1 MKIGLR
7 TSKPRI
13 GDVSEALDKLTVHTN
28 FLTNLGLIIPL
39 AVLGQLGLLV
49 LTIIVRSS
57 QSFGNNR
64 SENLLMLIILGFG
77 IIILVLTFAIAFD
90 RVRRNGEDLFSEI
103 SDEFHEMGPPSL
115 DVRLL
120 MRQFVRSIQLPLL
133 PTKGGL
139 FIYVLISLA
148 LFFINV
154 WFYSNPVG
162 NSPRV

>member
-13 GDVSEALDKLTVHTN
+13 GDVSEALNELTGHTN
-28 FLTNLGLIIPL
+28 FLTKLGIIIPL
-39 AVLGQLGLLV
+39 AVLGQLGLLA

-103 SDEFHEMGPPSL
+103 SDEFQELPSL

-120 MRQFVRSIQLPLL
+120 MRQFNRSIQLPLL
-133 PTKGGL
+133 PMKGGL

-154 WFYSNPVG
+154 WFYSNLVG
-162 NSPRV
+162 NLPRA